1 MLSIHMRRVAEEQ
14 RDTREHIRES
24 ARDDERQTAGTGI
37 QLLLQR
43 MDRFE
48 KHLSRLASR
57 LHGIEELCK
66 SMQELCPRV
75 MTEQAKGRG
84 SGIKSYLCEESGN
97 GTYALMRRHSN
108 YGFRLSY
115 PHLALL

>member
-1 MLSIHMRRVAEEQ
+1 MGDGSHSVCTEEVPPCFPSICAGWPRNSATPASISV
-14 RDTREHIRES
+14 ES
-24 ARDDERQTAGTGI
+24 ARDDERQTAGAGI

-57 LHGIEELCK
+57 RHGIEELCK
-66 SMQELCPRV
+66 SMQELLQRV

-84 SGIKSYLCEESGN
+84 IWYKK
-97 GTYALMRRHSN
+97 
-108 YGFRLSY
+108 
-115 PHLALL
+115 LLV

>member
-57 LHGIEELCK
+57 RHGIEELCK
-66 SMQELCPRV
+66 SMQELLQRV
-75 MTEQAKGRG
+75 MTERAKGRG
-84 SGIKSYLCEESGN
+84 IWYKK
-97 GTYALMRRHSN
+97 
-108 YGFRLSY
+108 
-115 PHLALL
+115 LLV

>member
-66 SMQELCPRV
+66 SMQELLQRV
-75 MTEQAKGRG
+75 MTERAKGRG
-84 SGIKSYLCEESGN
+84 IWYKK
-97 GTYALMRRHSN
+97 
-108 YGFRLSY
+108 
-115 PHLALL
+115 LLV